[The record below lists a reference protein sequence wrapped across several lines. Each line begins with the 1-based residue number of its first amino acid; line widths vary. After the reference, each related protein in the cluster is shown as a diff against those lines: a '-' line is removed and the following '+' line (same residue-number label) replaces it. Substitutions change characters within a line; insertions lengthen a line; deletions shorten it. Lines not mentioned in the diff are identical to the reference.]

1 MGDTKHNGIILQD
14 IIHNFFSFLF
24 PHEHQPQ
31 HLNAGWDDTQTC
43 LAGTRQAEIA
53 KVMAW
58 VREKDLSGTEQIYFL
73 ADVVGSGKTAL
84 AHSSGMFGLQS
95 ARLLI
100 FL

>member
-43 LAGTRQAEIA
+43 LAGTRQAENA

-58 VREKDLSGTEQIYFL
+58 VREKDLWNR
-73 ADVVGSGKTAL
+73 AD
-84 AHSSGMFGLQS
+84 
-95 ARLLI
+95 LLPCRCCWKWEDRPCS
-100 FL
+100 